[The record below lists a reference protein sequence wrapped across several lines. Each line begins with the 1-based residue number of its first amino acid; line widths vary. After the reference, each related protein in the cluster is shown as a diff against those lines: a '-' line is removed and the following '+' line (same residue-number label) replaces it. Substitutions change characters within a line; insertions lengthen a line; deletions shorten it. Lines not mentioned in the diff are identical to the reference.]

1 VQQEADMRGNA
12 SIIGVGVAGLGEA
25 PGRSAMEIL
34 GEAALAALEDA
45 GLTPA
50 DVDGLF
56 VSTTAHFM
64 PTASAAE
71 YLGIRPRFSD
81 SNMTGGSSF
90 EAHLLTA
97 AMALS
102 AGLCDVALVAYGS
115 NQRTALGRLQ
125 MNNEPLPFETVYG
138 PRYPISGYA
147 MMAARHM
154 HEYGTTREQFA
165 AVAVA
170 ARSWAALNPEAF
182 MREPLMIEDVL
193 GARMVSDPLGLLD
206 CCLVTDGGG
215 ALVLVRRERAADAPR
230 SAVHVLGV
238 GLAHEHRQMS
248 QMPDVTR
255 TLASESGG
263 RALAMA
269 RMERDQID
277 LLQLYDGFTINVIM
291 FLEDLGFCAR
301 GEGGPFVADGRIA
314 PGGNVPLNTN
324 GGGLSCTHPG
334 MYGIFLIVEAVRQ
347 LRGEAGARQV
357 PGLAT
362 ALVHGVGGMMATQ
375 ITGVLGTD
383 AAL

>member
-1 VQQEADMRGNA
+1 MRGEA
-12 SIIGVGVAGLGEA
+12 SIVGVGIAGLGEA
-25 PGRSAMEIL
+25 PGRSAMEVL
-34 GEAALAALEDA
+34 GQAALAALEDA

-71 YLGIRPRFSD
+71 YLGIRPRYSD

-102 AGLCDVALVAYGS
+102 AGVCDVALVAYGS

-125 MNNEPLPFETVYG
+125 MNNEPLPLETVYG

-154 HEYGTTREQFA
+154 HDYGTTREQLA
-165 AVAVA
+165 EVAVA
-170 ARSWAALNPEAF
+170 ARAWAALNPEAF
-182 MREPLMIEDVL
+182 RREPLTVEEVL
-193 GARMVSDPLGLLD
+193 ASRMVSYPLTLLD

-215 ALVLVRRERAADAPR
+215 ALVLVRRERAADMPKAP
-230 SAVHVLGV
+230 VHVLGV

-248 QMPDVTR
+248 QMPDLTR
-255 TLASESGG
+255 TLAGESGT

-269 RMERDQID
+269 RLERSEID

-291 FLEDLGFCAR
+291 FLEDLGFCAK
-301 GEGGPFVADGRIA
+301 GEGGPFVAGGRIA
-314 PGGNVPLNTN
+314 PGGAMPLNTN

-334 MYGIFLIVEAVRQ
+334 MYGISLLIEAVRQ
-347 LRGEAGARQV
+347 LRGEAGARQQS
-357 PGLAT
+357 GLTT
-362 ALVHGVGGMMATQ
+362 ALAHGVGGMMSTQ
-375 ITGVLGTD
+375 VTAILGTD
-383 AAL
+383 GAL

>member
-1 VQQEADMRGNA
+1 MRGNA

>member
-1 VQQEADMRGNA
+1 MRGDV
-12 SIIGVGVAGLGEA
+12 SIVGVGLAGLGES

-34 GEAALAALEDA
+34 SDSALLALQDA
-45 GLTPA
+45 GLKPS

-71 YLGIRPRFSD
+71 YLGIRPRYSD

-97 AMALS
+97 AMAL
-102 AGLCDVALVAYGS
+102 ANGICDVALVAYGS
-115 NQRTALGRLQ
+115 NQRTALGKLQ
-125 MNNEPLPFETVYG
+125 MNNEPLPFETIYG

-154 HEYGTTREQFA
+154 HEFGTTSEQLA
-165 AVAVA
+165 EVAVS

-182 MREPLMIEDVL
+182 CREPLSVEEVL
-193 GARMVSDPLGLLD
+193 GSRMISDPLTLLD

-215 ALVLVRRERAADAPR
+215 ALVLVRRERAVDMRKPP
-230 SAVHVLGV
+230 VHVLGV

-248 QMPDVTR
+248 QMPDLTT
-255 TLASESGG
+255 TLAGESGA

-269 RMERDQID
+269 RMERDEID
-277 LLQLYDGFTINVIM
+277 LLELYDGFTINVIM
-291 FLEDLGFCAR
+291 FLEDLGFCAK
-301 GEGGPFVADGRIA
+301 GEGGPFVSGGRIA
-314 PGGNVPLNTN
+314 PGGACPVNTN

-334 MYGIFLIVEAVRQ
+334 MYGIYLVIEAVRQ
-347 LRGEAGARQV
+347 LRGEAGARQQ

-362 ALVHGVGGMMATQ
+362 ALAHGVGGMMSTQ
-375 ITGVLGTD
+375 VTAILGTD